1 MRVTLAVM
9 AFAAE
14 HPILSQS
21 EFRPVGDIERT
32 NKPFEVVSDYEPAGD
47 QPQAIKEID
56 ERLRRG
62 ERDVV
67 LMGATGTGKSA
78 TAAWLIEK
86 QQRPT
91 LVMAPNKTLA
101 AQLAN
106 ELRQLLPNNAVE
118 YFVSYY
124 DYYQPEA
131 YIAQTDTYIEKDSS
145 INEDV
150 ERLRHS
156 ATSNLLSRRDVVV
169 VSSVSCIYGLG
180 TPQSYLDRSIPLR
193 VGEEV
198 DRDQFL
204 RLLVDVQYTRN
215 DVAFTRGTFR
225 VKGDVVDIIPAYEE
239 VGVRVEFFGDEI
251 DSLHT
256 IHPLTGEVI
265 DTHDQL
271 RIFPATHYV
280 AGPERMAKAEE
291 AIKAELKDRL
301 ADLEN
306 RGKLVEAQR
315 LRMRT
320 EFDLEM
326 IEQVGFCSGIENYSR
341 HIDGREAGSAP
352 ATLIDYFPEDFL
364 TIIDESHVTVPQ
376 IGGMFEGDASRKR
389 NLIDF
394 GFRLPSAIDNRP
406 LTWDEFDARKG
417 QCVYMSAT
425 PGDYELEAAGGEYVE
440 QVIRP
445 TGLVDPKIVVKP
457 TKGQI
462 DDLMEEIRQRT
473 DKNERVL
480 VTTLTKK
487 MAEDLTDYL
496 ADAGIRVRYLHSD
509 IDTLQRVELLRDL
522 RLGKYDVLVGIN
534 LLREG
539 LDLPEVSLV
548 SILDADKEGFLR
560 STRSLIQTIG
570 RAARNVSGEVHMYAD
585 TVTDSMAQAIDET
598 ERRREKQ
605 IAFNKEHNIDPQP
618 LRKKIADILD
628 QVYDNESEADEHESA
643 GTTTAGGG
651 AQSSTNANGQ
661 KAQSTSSL
669 TSDTALAGDQEP
681 DYTEMT
687 RDDLVRLRDDLTR
700 QMGDA
705 ARDLKFELAARLR
718 DELVGVK
725 KELKEITEAGI
736 E

>member
-1 MRVTLAVM
+1 MRVTLALM

-32 NKPFEVVSDYEPAGD
+32 SKPFEVVSDYEPAGD

-251 DSLHT
+251 DSLYT

-291 AIKAELKDRL
+291 AIKEELKDRL

-473 DKNERVL
+473 DKNERIL

-628 QVYDNESEADEHESA
+628 QVYDNESEGDDPEAA
-643 GTTTAGGG
+643 GAATAGNS
-651 AQSSTNANGQ
+651 AQTSANANGQ

-669 TSDTALAGDQEP
+669 TSDAAPAGDQEP

-725 KELKEITEAGI
+725 KELKEITEAGV